1 MDFVCGFSFTKF
13 IFSSIDIT
21 LVQIYVQI
29 INSCI
34 KFSSTIKTFNE
45 HMSYLYTRVAVK
57 SEHDVEDK
65 EM

>member
-21 LVQIYVQI
+21 LVQICSNN
-29 INSCI
+29 NSCV

-45 HMSYLYTRVAVK
+45 HMLYLYTRVAVK